1 MALRRDVNYTLF
13 KRMDNLAIVMMQR
26 VAAEQIT
33 HKHATSLGTGV
44 RTGQHGFISASFG
57 KYDRQKLYT
66 KPKAGNKAKQPSNE
80 QPDQERFSI
89 HIIVSFYFD
98 LHFASNTRAIL

>member
-1 MALRRDVNYTLF
+1 
-13 KRMDNLAIVMMQR
+13 MDNLAIVMMQR

-66 KPKAGNKAKQPSNE
+66 KPKAGNKAK
-80 QPDQERFSI
+80 
-89 HIIVSFYFD
+89 
-98 LHFASNTRAIL
+98 